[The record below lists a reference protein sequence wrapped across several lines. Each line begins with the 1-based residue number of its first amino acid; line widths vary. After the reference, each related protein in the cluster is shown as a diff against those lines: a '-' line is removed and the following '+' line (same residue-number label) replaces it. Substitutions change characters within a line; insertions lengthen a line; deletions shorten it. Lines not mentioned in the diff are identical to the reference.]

1 MKRKTMLTKQEWD
14 QAITAIQQMS
24 PVELKK
30 MHIQQAK
37 AALRGMPELA
47 DQIEPILDK
56 LRNELLTL
64 KLEAVE

>member
-1 MKRKTMLTKQEWD
+1 MKRKDMLTRQEWD
-14 QAITAIQQMS
+14 QVIDHIQQMS

-30 MHIQQAK
+30 LHIQQAK

-47 DQIEPILDK
+47 DQIEPILAK

-64 KLEAVE
+64 KLEAAE

>member
-1 MKRKTMLTKQEWD
+1 MKRKDMLTATEWN
-14 QAITAIQQMS
+14 QALTAIQQMT

-47 DQIEPILDK
+47 DQIEPILAK

-64 KLEAVE
+64 KLEAAE

>member
-1 MKRKTMLTKQEWD
+1 MKRKDMLTKQQWD
-14 QAITAIQQMS
+14 QAITAIQQMT

-30 MHIQQAK
+30 LHIQQAK

-56 LRNELLTL
+56 LRKELVELR
-64 KLEAVE
+64 LEAV